1 MCEKCE
7 KRGRRIFNLG
17 TCEFFARQKLLPWP
31 KLNILRPL
39 FSLFS
44 LFLLLM
50 AMPAF
55 AAQPN
60 IVLILID
67 DAGFTDLGAYGSEIS
82 TPNIDGLA
90 AEGVIFS
97 NFHAGPTCAPSRAM
111 LMTGVPSHRAGVA
124 TLDHLRP
131 PEQADHPAYQGELAS
146 DVPTLAEHLRQAGYA
161 NYITGKWHLGHS
173 PETLPSARGFDRSFI
188 LDASG
193 ADNWSQRTY
202 LPQYAQADWFADGQ
216 RGTLP
221 DDFYSSEFLVDKMI
235 EFIDQTEPGQPFF
248 SFIGFQA
255 IHIPV
260 QAPREYIDRYNGV
273 YDAGWEVQ
281 RERRHAAAIERGLI
295 PAGAQLGPVPEELRK
310 WEDLSSRE
318 RERSIRSMQINA
330 GMLEAMDHHLGR
342 LIDHLKASGAYDNSV
357 FLVLSDNGPEHNH
370 PTDNAGFRL
379 WLQLEGYS
387 QDIDTLGERGSYASI
402 GPEWAIAGGAGGSLF
417 KFHASEGGTRVPLIM
432 SGPGI
437 PTSGVLHPFSFVT
450 DLVPTVLYLSGSS
463 ALPGGPA
470 FTGRSLADVL
480 QGRAQIVYGPDDPV
494 SLEASGQSAVFK
506 GDYKLV
512 RNLDLYG
519 DGIWRLHNIVLDPGE
534 TRDLTAEHPAL
545 ATSMRQD
552 YETYVEEYGVQPM
565 PPGYSG
571 AKMIA
576 DATTQQIIDKYGV
589 TLMLAALGIAVA
601 LLAMGFLLFRILSGT
616 GMGAP
621 VRHLFRRNRE
631 VPHVDQR

>member
-1 MCEKCE
+1 MLLSISTPD
-7 KRGRRIFNLG
+7 GVMRRIASMQRIIRNASKKG
-17 TCEFFARQKLLPWP
+17 LLPG
-31 KLNILRPL
+31 
-39 FSLFS
+39 
-44 LFLLLM
+44 LLSIALVL
-50 AMPAF
+50 PVS

-60 IVLILID
+60 IVLIVID
-67 DAGFTDLGAYGSEIS
+67 DAGFTDLGAYGSEIN
-82 TPNIDGLA
+82 TPNIDDLA
-90 AEGVIFS
+90 AAGVIFS

-131 PEQADHPAYQGELAS
+131 PEQASYPAYQGELAS
-146 DVPTLAEHLRQAGYA
+146 DVPTLAEHLASAGYA

-173 PETLPSARGFDRSFI
+173 PQSLPSARGFDRTFI

-248 SFIGFQA
+248 SYIGFQA

-260 QAPREYIDRYNGV
+260 QAPREYIERYNGV

-281 RERRHAAAIERGLI
+281 RELRHAAAIARGLI
-295 PAGAQLGPVPEELRK
+295 PAQAELGPVPEVLRK
-310 WEDLSSRE
+310 WDDLSSRE

-342 LIDHLKASGAYDNSV
+342 LIDHLKQTDVYDNSV
-357 FLVLSDNGPEHNH
+357 FLVLSDNGPEYNN
-370 PTDNAGFRL
+370 PTANAGFRL

-387 QDIDTLGERGSYASI
+387 QDIETLGERGSYASI
-402 GPEWAIAGGAGGSLF
+402 GPEWAIAAGAGGSLF

-437 PTSGVLHPFSFVT
+437 PKSGVLHPFSFIT
-450 DLVPTVLYLSGSS
+450 DLTPTILDLTGSS
-463 ALPGGPA
+463 ALSTGPQ
-470 FTGRSLADVL
+470 FTGRSLVDVL
-480 QGRAQIVYGPDDPV
+480 QGRAQRVYGPDDPV
-494 SLEASGQSAVFK
+494 ALEASGQSAVFK
-506 GDYKLV
+506 GDLKLM
-512 RNLDLYG
+512 RNLDQYG
-519 DGIWRLHNIVLDPGE
+519 DGVWRLHNIVLDPGE
-534 TRDLTAEHPAL
+534 TRDLTAEQPAMVAAML
-545 ATSMRQD
+545 QD
-552 YETYVEEYGVQPM
+552 YEDFSAQYGVLPM

-571 AKMIA
+571 EKMIA
-576 DATTQQIIDKYGV
+576 DAATAQIVEKYGRM
-589 TLMLAALGIAVA
+589 LLLAALTVVIALMTIGI
-601 LLAMGFLLFRILSGT
+601 LLWLLL
-616 GMGAP
+616 
-621 VRHLFRRNRE
+621 RRYRL
-631 VPHVDQR
+631 RR

>member
-1 MCEKCE
+1 MQRTIRDAGK
-7 KRGRRIFNLG
+7 K
-17 TCEFFARQKLLPWP
+17 A
-31 KLNILRPL
+31 
-39 FSLFS
+39 
-44 LFLLLM
+44 LLLSLLS
-50 AMPAF
+50 AVLSLPLN

-60 IVLILID
+60 IVLIVID
-67 DAGFTDLGAYGSEIS
+67 DAGFTDLGAYGSEIN
-82 TPNIDGLA
+82 TPNIDSLA
-90 AEGVIFS
+90 SAGVIFS

-131 PEQADHPAYQGELAS
+131 PEQEYHPAYQGEIAS
-146 DVPTLAEHLRQAGYA
+146 DVPTLAEHLASAGYA

-173 PETLPSARGFDRSFI
+173 PESLPSARGFDRTFI

-248 SFIGFQA
+248 SYIGFQA

-260 QAPREYIDRYNGV
+260 QAPREYIERYNGV

-281 RERRHAAAIERGLI
+281 RERRHAAAIARGLI
-295 PAGAQLGPVPEELRK
+295 PAQAELGPVPEVLRE
-310 WEDLSSRE
+310 WDDLSSRE

-342 LIDHLKASGAYDNSV
+342 LIDHLKETGAYDNSV
-357 FLVLSDNGPEHNH
+357 FLVLSDNGPEHNN
-370 PTDNAGFRL
+370 PTANAGFRL
-379 WLQLEGYS
+379 WLQLEGYA
-387 QDIDTLGERGSYASI
+387 QDIETLGERGSYAAI
-402 GPEWAIAGGAGGSLF
+402 GPEWAIAAGAGGSLF
-417 KFHASEGGTRVPLIM
+417 KFHSSEGGTRVPLIM

-437 PTSGVLHPFSFVT
+437 PKSGVLHPFSFIT
-450 DLVPTVLYLSGSS
+450 DLTPTILDLTGTS
-463 ALPGGPA
+463 ALATGPH
-470 FTGRSLADVL
+470 FTGRSLIDVL
-480 QGRAQIVYGPDDPV
+480 QGRAQQVYGPDDPV

-506 GDYKLV
+506 GDFKLM

-519 DGIWRLHNIVLDPGE
+519 DGVWRLHNIVLDPGE
-534 TRDLTAEHPAL
+534 TRDLTADQPAMVAGML
-545 ATSMRQD
+545 QD
-552 YETYVEEYGVQPM
+552 YEDFSAQYGVLPM

-571 AKMIA
+571 EKQIA
-576 DATTQQIIDKYGV
+576 DAATQQIVEKYAATLLLGV
-589 TLMLAALGIAVA
+589 LGIALVVLIIGV
-601 LLAMGFLLFRILSGT
+601 LLWFLL
-616 GMGAP
+616 
-621 VRHLFRRNRE
+621 RRYRSFSKT
-631 VPHVDQR
+631 